1 MKTDNHN
8 APSSKLLEQCLEVL
22 LNWAIREVVY
32 IVVAT
37 DITSGGFM
45 SLLIIQKSIEE
56 RERKHKK

>member
-8 APSSKLLEQCLEVL
+8 APSSKLSELCLEVL